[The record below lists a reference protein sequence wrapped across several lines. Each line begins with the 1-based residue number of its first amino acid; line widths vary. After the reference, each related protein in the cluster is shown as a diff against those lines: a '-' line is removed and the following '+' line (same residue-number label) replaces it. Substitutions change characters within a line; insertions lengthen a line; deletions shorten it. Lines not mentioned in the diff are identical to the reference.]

1 MPVVS
6 LSRRIVRTVLCSGLL
21 GVGAT
26 PSPVLAAPEQ
36 AADKAIR
43 TVVEVALRRA
53 QPAMPLA
60 GLNLTSLSQPGI
72 HGEKSPAK
80 DAEKDGQKDDEPPV
94 LTSANARQIGKLLKD
109 AGFRDYEIDKD
120 GDIVVRM
127 QGYKVLLLVGTNKN
141 SWLLFK
147 FAFSG
152 THIRL
157 TALNE
162 WNRHVKYSR
171 AYLNKDGDVI
181 LESDQ
186 DLTGGVTPE
195 RIKTFIKSFDLLL
208 VDFIK
213 FIKRQR
219 ED

>member
-1 MPVVS
+1 MPFAS
-6 LSRRIVRTVLCSGLL
+6 LSRRIVSALLCSGLA
-21 GVGAT
+21 GVSA
-26 PSPVLAAPEQ
+26 SPALAAPEQ
-36 AADKAIR
+36 AAGKAIQA
-43 TVVEVALRRA
+43 VIGVALRRA

-60 GLNLTSLSQPGI
+60 GLNITSLSHPGI
-72 HGEKSPAK
+72 HGEKSPDK
-80 DAEKDGQKDDEPPV
+80 DSEKDSQKDEHPPV
-94 LTSANARQIGKLLKD
+94 LTAANARQIGKLLKD

-120 GDIVVRM
+120 GDLVVRM

-152 THIRL
+152 SHIRL

-171 AYLNKDGDVI
+171 AYLNKDGDVV

-186 DLTGGVTPE
+186 DLAGGVTPE

-219 ED
+219 DTD